1 MNQAIQAT
9 FPTFYVVSLFHIDIP
24 RGKLIGVFTNPIK
37 ALEVQESLMSYF
49 NLPKGDN
56 YNDKVNIPLYIFD
69 AKSFNDV
76 AFYKKQ
82 VLENPVTTDVKTIK
96 AEDLVKRSK
105 HLIDDT
111 KEIYDLSKSTQLS
124 FPRIY
129 LVLVHKSFVV
139 HTEVVGVFTDAQK
152 ALETYHS
159 LLQYFNLQNNNKS
172 FEYDADNGVEICILE
187 NTDIDRVLN
196 YNTEIDCSPHTTDFM
211 KFCVE
216 PDKSTG
222 LWTSCMGAE
231 IYKYLHCE

>member
-1 MNQAIQAT
+1 MNQEIQAT
-9 FPTFYVVSLFHIDIP
+9 FPTLYVVSLFHTDIP
-24 RGKLIGVFTNPIK
+24 RGKLVGVFTNPIK
-37 ALEVQESLMSYF
+37 ALEAEERLMTFF

-56 YNDKVNIPLYIFD
+56 YNDKVSIPLYIFD
-69 AKSFNDV
+69 AKSHNTI
-76 AFYKKQ
+76 AFYNKE
-82 VLENPVTTDVKTIK
+82 VLENPVTFDTKTIK

-105 HLIDDT
+105 YLIDDT
-111 KEIYDLSKSTQLS
+111 KEMYDLSKSTQLS

-129 LVLVHKSFVV
+129 LVLVHKSFVLR
-139 HTEVVGVFTDAQK
+139 TEVVGVFTDEQK
-152 ALETYHS
+152 ALETHHS
-159 LLQYFNLQNNNKS
+159 LLQYFNLQNTNNT

-211 KFCVE
+211 KLCVS